1 MESVKPLPYGVFQL
15 SIETTHGV
23 FGLTTRTALGRR
35 RKSFLSPE
43 ITCSTTLTH
52 FWSFTKGHV
61 IAVPLGAAPS
71 PLWELRFKV
80 GADELETEGEG
91 SG

>member
-23 FGLTTRTALGRR
+23 FGLTTRTALGCR

-43 ITCSTTLTH
+43 VACSTTLTH
-52 FWSFTKGHV
+52 FWSFTKSLV
-61 IAVPLGAAPS
+61 IAVPPGAASS
-71 PLWELRFKV
+71 PLWELRSKL
-80 GADELETEGEG
+80 GADQLETEGG
-91 SG
+91 LG